1 MPELVGALVVA
12 TGFLV
17 LVVRDL
23 LVAHGVV
30 VRSLERHASTTEP
43 PEGARTVPDHRG
55 PGQPADS
62 ARRDRE
68 LVEDP

>member
-30 VRSLERHASTTEP
+30 VRSLERHAPTEEP
-43 PEGARTVPDHRG
+43 PAGSRTVPGHGGAVRTV
-55 PGQPADS
+55 DS